1 MCISFLFYKKV
12 INILLNWSLFSLRI
26 EKVIFFINFKKTY
39 EQEQLKRFGEYIE
52 IKVLNMN
59 KKIDNFKCHGL
70 KIEKIQLRYML
81 YYLNMSEKLKKN

>member
-39 EQEQLKRFGEYIE
+39 EQEQLKRFGEHIE
-52 IKVLNMN
+52 NKVLNWI
-59 KKIDNFKCHGL
+59 KKLI
-70 KIEKIQLRYML
+70 I
-81 YYLNMSEKLKKN
+81 LNVMVWK